1 MAGSEELPAFVS
13 EELILPMLTKAYYT
27 KEHKPENIE
36 RYFDTHHDKAERT
49 QYIKEAFDDS
59 FSEVLVDDHRVG
71 YKKYDDGLLVW
82 DGAYLSRTSESKFSW
97 DIVASLI
104 EELIEKHEFVQN
116 EIPPIFLTEKEQL
129 SLLEQAEDEISSV
142 FSVSQ
147 ADFDNELC
155 LGSGVF
161 HGKYRIYAFY
171 QTQPSK
177 ESAIQFLKKEYGIG
191 GHSHTY
197 LDGSSGFVGHDGKG
211 IEFSDSGFHHKK
223 LFRWNAVHSR
233 LSELIALDRYLSEK
247 EKAGLPAYEQEEAQ
261 RRAAMREESAAR
273 EALQSAAAAM
283 DEKRKDAQYR
293 YSLGDEVQLGTQRY
307 TVLGYDENIV
317 TLSDPKYPL
326 LSEDM
331 PRDVFER
338 RLRENPQNDHLI
350 VENAEQPT
358 KAPQHTEEG
367 TPYVYAVGDTVYL
380 EGTAFRITQITNSEV
395 QLLDP
400 TLLYP
405 VFRAENRETF
415 HHLLEQDE
423 RNAPYMPSMPYRTV
437 TEANVR
443 EDVPAERSEQ
453 PFAIEPTVFYPAEK
467 NKIPFDIEVRKL
479 KPVAEQEKTI
489 KHDFHIT
496 DDNLGHGGAKA
507 KFRMNM
513 DAINTLQ
520 TIELENR
527 LATPEEQEV
536 LSRYV
541 GWGGIPQAFEES
553 NDAWASEFLELY
565 TALSPEEYEAARA
578 STLNAHYTSPMV
590 IKAIYKCIENM
601 GFTTGN
607 VLEPS
612 CGIGNFFGLCP
623 KA

>member
-1 MAGSEELPAFVS
+1 
-13 EELILPMLTKAYYT
+13 
-27 KEHKPENIE
+27 
-36 RYFDTHHDKAERT
+36 
-49 QYIKEAFDDS
+49 
-59 FSEVLVDDHRVG
+59 
-71 YKKYDDGLLVW
+71 
-82 DGAYLSRTSESKFSW
+82 
-97 DIVASLI
+97 
-104 EELIEKHEFVQN
+104 
-116 EIPPIFLTEKEQL
+116 
-129 SLLEQAEDEISSV
+129 
-142 FSVSQ
+142 
-147 ADFDNELC
+147 
-155 LGSGVF
+155 
-161 HGKYRIYAFY
+161 
-171 QTQPSK
+171 
-177 ESAIQFLKKEYGIG
+177 
-191 GHSHTY
+191 
-197 LDGSSGFVGHDGKG
+197 
-211 IEFSDSGFHHKK
+211 
-223 LFRWNAVHSR
+223 
-233 LSELIALDRYLSEK
+233 
-247 EKAGLPAYEQEEAQ
+247 
-261 RRAAMREESAAR
+261 MREESAAR
-273 EALQSAAAAM
+273 EALQAAAAAM
-283 DEKRKDAQYR
+283 DEKRKGAQYR
-293 YSLGDEVQLGTQRY
+293 YSLGDEVQLGTQSY
-307 TVLGYDENIV
+307 TVLGYDENTV

-350 VENAEQPT
+350 VESAEQPT
-358 KAPQHTEEG
+358 KAPQHTEEE
-367 TPYVYAVGDTVYL
+367 TLYVYAVGDTVYL

-443 EDVPAERSEQ
+443 EEVPAERSEQ
-453 PFAIEPTVFYPAEK
+453 PLAIEPTAFYPAER

-479 KPVAEQEKTI
+479 KPVAEQKKTI

-507 KFRMNM
+507 KFRTNM

-541 GWGGIPQAFEES
+541 GWGGIPQAFEEG

-578 STLNAHYTSPMV
+578 STLNAHYTSPTV
-590 IKAIYKCIENM
+590 IKVIYKCIENM

-607 VLEPS
+607 VLEKTLSTLIQRPVS
-612 CGIGNFFGLCP
+612 FESGLNWFQP
-623 KA
+623 NKAFESGFTFPQ

>member
-1 MAGSEELPAFVS
+1 M
-13 EELILPMLTKAYYT
+13 
-27 KEHKPENIE
+27 
-36 RYFDTHHDKAERT
+36 
-49 QYIKEAFDDS
+49 
-59 FSEVLVDDHRVG
+59 
-71 YKKYDDGLLVW
+71 
-82 DGAYLSRTSESKFSW
+82 
-97 DIVASLI
+97 ASLI

-155 LGSGVF
+155 SGSGVF

-223 LFRWNAVHSR
+223 LFRWNAVHAR

-247 EKAGLPAYEQEEAQ
+247 EKADLPAYEQEEAQ
-261 RRAAMREESAAR
+261 RRAVMREEAAAR
-273 EALQSAAAAM
+273 EALQAAAAAM

-293 YSLGDEVQLGTQRY
+293 YSLGDEVQLGTQSY

-338 RLRENPQNDHLI
+338 RLRENPQNDYLI

-358 KAPQHTEEG
+358 KAPQHTEEE

-380 EGTAFRITQITNSEV
+380 EGTAFRITQITSSEV

-479 KPVAEQEKTI
+479 KPVAEQKKTI

-527 LATPEEQEV
+527 LATPEEQAV

-541 GWGGIPQAFEES
+541 GWGGIPQAFEEG

-578 STLNAHYTSPMV
+578 STLNAHYTSPTV

-607 VLEPS
+607 VLEIIIPS
-612 CGIGNFFGLCP
+612 LIQGMGKIKKCAL
-623 KA
+623 AV

>member
-1 MAGSEELPAFVS
+1 
-13 EELILPMLTKAYYT
+13 MLR
-27 KEHKPENIE
+27 E
-36 RYFDTHHDKAERT
+36 R
-49 QYIKEAFDDS
+49 
-59 FSEVLVDDHRVG
+59 G
-71 YKKYDDGLLVW
+71 
-82 DGAYLSRTSESKFSW
+82 FSW
-97 DIVASLI
+97 QVSHLCFLPNAAEQRERHS
-104 EELIEKHEFVQN
+104 
-116 EIPPIFLTEKEQL
+116 IFE
-129 SLLEQAEDEISSV
+129 
-142 FSVSQ
+142 
-147 ADFDNELC
+147 
-155 LGSGVF
+155 
-161 HGKYRIYAFY
+161 
-171 QTQPSK
+171 
-177 ESAIQFLKKEYGIG
+177 KEYGIG

-233 LSELIALDRYLSEK
+233 LSELIAFDRYLSEK

-261 RRAAMREESAAR
+261 RRTVMREEAAAR

-293 YSLGDEVQLGTQRY
+293 YSLGDEVQLGTQSY
-307 TVLGYDENIV
+307 TVLGYDENTV

-338 RLRENPQNDHLI
+338 RLRENPQNDYLI

-358 KAPQHTEEG
+358 KAPQHTEEE
-367 TPYVYAVGDTVYL
+367 TPYVYAVGDTVHL

-443 EDVPAERSEQ
+443 EDVPAKRSEQ
-453 PFAIEPTVFYPAEK
+453 PFAIDPTVFYPAEK

-479 KPVAEQEKTI
+479 KPVAEQEKPI

-527 LATPEEQEV
+527 LATPEEQAV

-541 GWGGIPQAFEES
+541 GWGGIPQAFEEG
-553 NDAWASEFLELY
+553 NDAWASEFWNSTQLYLPKSMKQQELPRS
-565 TALSPEEYEAARA
+565 TPIIPVPRLSRRFTSALRTWASQRA
-578 STLNAHYTSPMV
+578 MCWSRPAGS
-590 IKAIYKCIENM
+590 AISLAY
-601 GFTTGN
+601 
-607 VLEPS
+607 
-612 CGIGNFFGLCP
+612 CP